1 MVRINE
7 LLTAILNVANM
18 ASNDGRETMRV
29 KSRYPE
35 RLEYRAT
42 CKWDGKTGG
51 LMRTSE
57 EREVNLDTPESF
69 GGNSNGVCP
78 DEMFVG
84 AVLGCLNNT
93 FLDFQRRFEMVL
105 RSFELRGIATAVFDG
120 TGYKITGLRIEG
132 TVVVGEDEKEVG
144 ERCVELMKE
153 YCHLTRTIRD
163 CLPTEYNVEVR
174 EE

>member
-1 MVRINE
+1 
-7 LLTAILNVANM
+7 
-18 ASNDGRETMRV
+18 MRV

-35 RLEYRAT
+35 RLEYHASS
-42 CKWDGKTGG
+42 KWDGKTGG
-51 LMRTSE
+51 QVSTSE
-57 EREVNLDTPESF
+57 DRKIAFDTPKSF
-69 GGNSNGVCP
+69 GGNGEGICP

-93 FLDFQRRFEMVL
+93 FMDFQRRFEMVL
-105 RSFELRGIATAVFDG
+105 KSFELRGVATAEFDG
-120 TGYKITGLRIEG
+120 TGYKIIGLKIDGE
-132 TVVVGEDEKEVG
+132 VIVGEDEKEVG

-163 CLPTEYNVEVR
+163 CLPTEYYVEVV